1 MSSERALQMVRALT
15 VHNRYQRRRR
25 CWAPR
30 KLDLYCRVCCPWA
43 RRIVDHPSL
52 DRPSWLVNRGEFPE
66 PCPDMVKHSPS
77 PHGRI
82 LHTRTLRSATNA
94 GRTYAARV
102 SGAVP
107 VAGGARLAI
116 RDRGARG
123 DLSAG
128 ARHRAVES
136 PGIADGPARSGEG
149 IGSSS
154 TSSTRLRSTSTGST

>member
-1 MSSERALQMVRALT
+1 MVRALT

-25 CWAPR
+25 GWAPR
-30 KLDLYCRVCCPWA
+30 KLDLYCRVGCPSA
-43 RRIVDHPSL
+43 RRIVDH
-52 DRPSWLVNRGEFPE
+52 PSWLVNRGEFPE

-82 LHTRTLRSATNA
+82 LDTRTLRSATNA

-128 ARHRAVES
+128 ARHCAVES

-154 TSSTRLRSTSTGST
+154 TSS